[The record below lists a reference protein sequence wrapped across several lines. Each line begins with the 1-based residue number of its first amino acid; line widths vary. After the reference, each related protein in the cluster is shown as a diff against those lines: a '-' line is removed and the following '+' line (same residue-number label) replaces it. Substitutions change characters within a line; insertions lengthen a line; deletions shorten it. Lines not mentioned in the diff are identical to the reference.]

1 MNAYRYEIEPRP
13 AALGGGVRLYLYGPD
28 QQTCEEIELGGGV
41 FTSGPEEAEIKEGV
55 CRGSVGR
62 GFLARLAALLLKAT
76 LSAVNCFWS
85 FARHAYF
92 LVNIMQSIFSV
103 AARRGTLLGD
113 TANAERRAGAL
124 KMDWTEPLHDARPM
138 CIEWLA
144 EG

>member
-1 MNAYRYEIEPRP
+1 MWIVKEKRRASVDEIGQLCGISGKVPPRTPMNAYRYEIEPRP
-13 AALGGGVRLYLYGPD
+13 AA
-28 QQTCEEIELGGGV
+28 LGGGV

-92 LVNIMQSIFSV
+92 LVNIRYIS
-103 AARRGTLLGD
+103 G
-113 TANAERRAGAL
+113 
-124 KMDWTEPLHDARPM
+124 H
-138 CIEWLA
+138 
-144 EG
+144 

>member
-1 MNAYRYEIEPRP
+1 MFI
-13 AALGGGVRLYLYGPD
+13 V
-28 QQTCEEIELGGGV
+28 ELGKTCPHHKGNCVGN
-41 FTSGPEEAEIKEGV
+41 GWPAEIGP
-55 CRGSVGR
+55 
-62 GFLARLAALLLKAT
+62 LADSGLDG
-76 LSAVNCFWS
+76 LSTPQT
-85 FARHAYF
+85 
-92 LVNIMQSIFSV
+92 IMQSIFSV

>member
-1 MNAYRYEIEPRP
+1 M
-13 AALGGGVRLYLYGPD
+13 
-28 QQTCEEIELGGGV
+28 
-41 FTSGPEEAEIKEGV
+41 
-55 CRGSVGR
+55 
-62 GFLARLAALLLKAT
+62 
-76 LSAVNCFWS
+76 
-85 FARHAYF
+85 
-92 LVNIMQSIFSV
+92 IMQSIFSV